1 MTQSETT
8 PVATTAKRWKGK
20 RNVSTVWRRW
30 LRLRP
35 CVSTVWRRWLLLIA
49 SILMLPG
56 CTYST
61 NPIFVEQDN
70 LFDEAFLGTWEADKD
85 ANFAFGKFEV
95 ERWGPEAESYRAVL
109 RNEAGEKQDS
119 SMQLFLSQIDGKKF
133 ITAKF
138 AKPDSEKASPDIAAA
153 MYLTFVMDRCEGGEL
168 QTRYLLGDW
177 LAGQLKKDP
186 LILKHEWIARPD
198 NKEKRD
204 LRLTAPGAELRA
216 FVLEHY
222 DKREAWMPV
231 KFKKIR

>member
-8 PVATTAKRWKGK
+8 PVATAAKRW
-20 RNVSTVWRRW
+20 TTTW
-30 LRLRP
+30 

-109 RNEAGEKQDS
+109 RNEAGEKQDPS
-119 SMQLFLSQIDGKKF
+119 IQLFLSQIDGKKF

-138 AKPDSEKASPDIAAA
+138 VKPDSEKASPDTAAA

-168 QTRYLLGDW
+168 QMRYLLGDW
-177 LAGQLKKDP
+177 LAGQLKGNP
-186 LILKHEWIARPD
+186 AILQHEWIARPD

-204 LRLTAPGAELRA
+204 LRLTAPTAELRA